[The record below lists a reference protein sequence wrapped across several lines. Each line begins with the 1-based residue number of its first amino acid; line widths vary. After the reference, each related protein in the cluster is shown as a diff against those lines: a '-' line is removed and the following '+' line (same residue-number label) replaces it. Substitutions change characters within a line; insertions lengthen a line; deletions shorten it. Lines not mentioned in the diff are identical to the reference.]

1 VLEVAPAGRVAIP
14 SLDKRVDAPD
24 EADVSGLLRAWSGG
38 EPGALDRLIPLVYQE
53 LRSLAAGYLRR
64 EKQEHTLEPTA
75 VLHEAY
81 LRLVDKTHPRW
92 EGRVHFFA
100 VAAQIMRR
108 VLVDHARARQAA
120 KRGGEAVKVP
130 LEEEQVGLATGPD
143 PALLSLDEALDRLA
157 RLDPRKSRTIELRYF
172 GGLTHDEVARL
183 LGVSA
188 ATVRLDT
195 RLARAWLSR
204 ELRREAAP

>member
-1 VLEVAPAGRVAIP
+1 M
-14 SLDKRVDAPD
+14 PD
-24 EADVSGLLRAWSGG
+24 EADVSGLLRAWRAG
-38 EPGALDRLIPLVYQE
+38 EHGALDRLIPLVYQE

-64 EKQEHTLEPTA
+64 ERQDHTLEPTA

-100 VAAQIMRR
+100 VAAQVMRR

-130 LEEEQVGLATGPD
+130 LEEGQTGLAAGPYLMVGPD
-143 PALLSLDEALDRLA
+143 PMAGPDPVLLALDEALDRLA
-157 RLDPRKSRTIELRYF
+157 RLDPRKSQAIELRYF

-183 LGVSA
+183 LGVST
-188 ATVRLDT
+188 ATARLDS

-204 ELRREAAP
+204 ELRREAPRDARVAR